1 VNSPETATAPA
12 ANSQRIVSVD
22 ALRGFDMFWILGAD
36 SLVYALNKMAQGK
49 NAAVASVAGFFA
61 DQLDH
66 VDWVGFHFYDLI
78 FPLFV
83 FIVGVSIV
91 FSLSKTVE
99 REGKVAA
106 HKRVFRRFVVL
117 FAIAL
122 LYSGGFSRE
131 WPDIRLLGVLNR
143 AGSSPW
149 WSVGYGDCSSR

>member
-1 VNSPETATAPA
+1 
-12 ANSQRIVSVD
+12 
-22 ALRGFDMFWILGAD
+22 MFWILGAD

-106 HKRVFRRFVVL
+106 HKRVFRRFVLL